1 MDSDWDEEVTSD
13 LHAGEAE
20 WTKMSSEFTNTGY
33 REGITAGKEAALQE
47 GFDAGFAQVGVPIG
61 HELGLLRGIAS
72 VLAAFLSSAT
82 DQGQEEARSIS
93 SALSSIR
100 FSDIAPRD
108 LEAEEHAREHLEDGA
123 PELEEIDEK
132 KKMED
137 LEDMLN
143 RLSAGKSLRAD
154 EARPTLEDLQHLRER
169 LKNLME
175 RLGLDVERS

>member
-13 LHAGEAE
+13 LHIGETE
-20 WTKMSSEFTNTGY
+20 WNKMSSEFINTGY

-47 GFDAGFAQVGVPIG
+47 GFDAGFAQVGAPIG

-72 VLAAFLSSAT
+72 VLTAFLSSAS
-82 DQGQEEARSIS
+82 DPDWQEARRIS

-108 LEAEEHAREHLEDGA
+108 LEAEQHAREHLEDGA
-123 PELEEIDEK
+123 PEPEEIEEK
-132 KKMED
+132 RKIED

-143 RLSAGKSLRAD
+143 RLSAGKNITVD
-154 EARPTLEDLQHLRER
+154 EGRPTLEDLQKLKER
-169 LKNLME
+169 LKALME
-175 RLGLDVERS
+175 KSSLEVERS

>member
-13 LHAGEAE
+13 LHVGEAE
-20 WTKMSSEFTNTGY
+20 WTKMSSEFTDTGY

-47 GFDAGFAQVGVPIG
+47 GFDAGFAQVGAPIG

-72 VLAAFLSSAT
+72 VLTAFLSSAS
-82 DQGQEEARSIS
+82 DPDREEARSIS

-108 LEAEEHAREHLEDGA
+108 LEAEEHAREHLEDGVSE
-123 PELEEIDEK
+123 PEEIEEK
-132 KKMED
+132 RKIED

-143 RLSAGKSLRAD
+143 RLSAGKSIKAD
-154 EARPTLEDLQHLRER
+154 EGRPTLEDLQQLKER
-169 LKNLME
+169 LKTLME
-175 RLGLDVERS
+175 RLSLEVERS

>member
-20 WTKMSSEFTNTGY
+20 WTKLSSEFINTGY

-47 GFDAGFAQVGVPIG
+47 GFDAGFAQVGAPMG

-72 VLAAFLSSAT
+72 VLTAFLSSAS
-82 DQGQEEARSIS
+82 DPDREEARSIS

-108 LEAEEHAREHLEDGA
+108 LEAEEHAREHLEDGV
-123 PELEEIDEK
+123 EEIEEK
-132 KKMED
+132 RKFED
-137 LEDMLN
+137 LEDMLS
-143 RLSAGKSLRAD
+143 RLSAGESITVD
-154 EARPTLEDLQHLRER
+154 EGRPTLEDLQQLKER
-169 LKNLME
+169 LKTLME
-175 RLGLDVERS
+175 RLGLEVERS